1 MDNIM
6 LILVGLFMIT
16 QNVLYFLLKK
26 DLQRKIKEL
35 EEKMKD

>member
-6 LILVGLFMIT
+6 LILVALFMIT

-26 DLQRKIKEL
+26 DLQNQIKEL
-35 EEKMKD
+35 EKKIKG

>member
-6 LILVGLFMIT
+6 LILVALFMIT

-35 EEKMKD
+35 RKR

>member
-6 LILVGLFMIT
+6 LILVALFMIT

-35 EEKMKD
+35 EEKIKD

>member
-6 LILVGLFMIT
+6 LFLVALFMIT
-16 QNVLYFLLKK
+16 QNVLYFLFKK

-35 EEKMKD
+35 EEKIKD

>member
-6 LILVGLFMIT
+6 LILVALFMIT

-26 DLQRKIKEL
+26 DLQNQIKEL
-35 EEKMKD
+35 EKKIKE

>member
-6 LILVGLFMIT
+6 LILVALFMIT

-26 DLQRKIKEL
+26 DLQNQIKEL
-35 EEKMKD
+35 EKKIKD

>member
-6 LILVGLFMIT
+6 LILVALFMIA

-26 DLQRKIKEL
+26 DLQNQIKEL
-35 EEKMKD
+35 EKKIKD

>member
-6 LILVGLFMIT
+6 LILVALFMIV

-26 DLQRKIKEL
+26 DLQNQIKEL
-35 EEKMKD
+35 EKKIKG